1 MGTAVS
7 VTILWR
13 QNSGKESAFA
23 REKLLQVDH
32 QIKNIAKAQ
41 KEEFPAAMKKTG
53 YQAKNLALIPT
64 KSVAKL
70 LPTLMTVRL

>member
-1 MGTAVS
+1 MGTVVS

-23 REKLLQVDH
+23 REKLLQIDH

-41 KEEFPAAMKKTG
+41 KEEFPAAMKK
-53 YQAKNLALIPT
+53 NW
-64 KSVAKL
+64 
-70 LPTLMTVRL
+70 LPGKESSLDPY